1 MTFATEFCHLWLY
14 LLAFQGKLH
23 EADGDWLATGKCP
36 IAKTFRA
43 LNGVIPLVAKA
54 LTPPPGMKYEC
65 PPAIVAARAALAKT
79 PAAKA
84 LRPKSLPI
92 KILAI
97 GFLGLG
103 LNIPLGMWREHCEK
117 FSPLWVLVVH
127 AAVPFVGMM
136 RKAVLMPKY
145 AMAFTIA
152 SCIIGQAIGA
162 RAERARLAG
171 EDIARGGVAALP
183 SLDVA
188 AKKTNKRR
196 KASAGVKHQD
206 VFSHPTSCS
215 ESVGRD
221 VECSREGQ
229 MAVC

>member
-1 MTFATEFCHLWLY
+1 M
-14 LLAFQGKLH
+14 
-23 EADGDWLATGKCP
+23 
-36 IAKTFRA
+36 
-43 LNGVIPLVAKA
+43 PLVAKA

-65 PPAIVAARAALAKT
+65 PAAIVAARAALAKT
-79 PAAKA
+79 PMAKA

-117 FSPLWVLVVH
+117 FSPQWVLVVH

-162 RAERARLAG
+162 RAERARLAS
-171 EDIARGGVAALP
+171 EDSARGGVAALP

-188 AKKTNKRR
+188 AQKKKRG
-196 KASAGVKHQD
+196 KDSAGKKHQD
-206 VFSHPTSCS
+206 LVLSHLTSCG
-215 ESVGRD
+215 ECVGRD
-221 VECSREGQ
+221 LECSREGQ